1 MPDNAIWTVLRQ
13 VQLDIFVRKLD
24 SQLDTKLEKSGDN
37 LSTGQKQL
45 LCLGRALL
53 KKTQILLIDEATANV
68 DPYTDRLIQETIRKE
83 FSEQTVLTIAHRLD
97 TIIDYDRIFV
107 MDSGRLIESGTPFEL
122 LSNPASNFYELAA
135 KSKDFASLLESAKKR
150 Q

>member
-1 MPDNAIWTVLRQ
+1 MSDDAIWTVLRK
-13 VQLDIFVRKLD
+13 VQLDTFVRKLD
-24 SQLDTKLEKSGDN
+24 AQLDTKLEKSGDN
-37 LSTGQKQL
+37 LSMGQKQL

-68 DPYTDRLIQETIRKE
+68 DPYTDKLIQETIRKE

-97 TIIDYDRIFV
+97 TIIDYGRIFV
-107 MDSGRLIESGTPFEL
+107 MDSGKLVESGSPNQL
-122 LSNPASNFYELAA
+122 LSDSSSYFYALAT
-135 KSKDFASLLESAKKR
+135 KSKDFASLVESAKKH

>member
-1 MPDNAIWTVLRQ
+1 MPDDAIWTVLRQ
-13 VQLDIFVRKLD
+13 VQLDTFVRKLD

-37 LSTGQKQL
+37 LSMGQKQL
-45 LCLGRALL
+45 LCLARALL

-83 FSEQTVLTIAHRLD
+83 FSKQTVLTIAHRLD

-107 MDSGRLIESGTPFEL
+107 MDSGRLIESGTPSEL
-122 LSNPASNFYELAA
+122 LSNPSSNFYSLAA
-135 KSKDFASLLESAKKR
+135 KSKDFASLVESAKKR

>member
-1 MPDNAIWTVLRQ
+1 MLRQ
-13 VQLDIFVRKLD
+13 VQLDTFVQNMD
-24 SQLDTKLEKSGDN
+24 AQLDTRLEKSGDN
-37 LSTGQKQL
+37 LSMGQKQL

-68 DPYTDRLIQETIRKE
+68 DPYTDNLIQETIRKE

-107 MDSGRLIESGTPFEL
+107 MDSGKLVESGTPNQL
-122 LSNPASNFYELAA
+122 LSDSSSSFYALAS
-135 KSKDFASLLESAKKR
+135 KSKDFASLIESAKKHL
-150 Q
+150 